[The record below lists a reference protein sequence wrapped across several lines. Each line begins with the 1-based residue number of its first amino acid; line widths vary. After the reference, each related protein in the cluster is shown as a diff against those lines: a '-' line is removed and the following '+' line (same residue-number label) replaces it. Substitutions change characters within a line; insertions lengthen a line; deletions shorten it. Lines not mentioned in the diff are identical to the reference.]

1 MLRLLPAALAD
12 VGPYLISLSYHH
24 HPIGRV
30 FGSSSVKTLLSFIS
44 LSLSLSLSSPS
55 SITTC
60 TIFAIMLRTQTRTS
74 SIYSADDPL
83 ALALKPPLSESE
95 IERQN
100 RIDAELEAK
109 RISDKIDEEIRQER
123 ESKKKANMEVKVSVC
138 DNSRFDTRLVPALLT
153 RTRLVVAEYS
163 TSHFVLRSLFHS
175 SRIRYNIAY

>member
-24 HPIGRV
+24 HLIGRV

-44 LSLSLSLSSPS
+44 LSLSFLSSPS

-163 TSHFVLRSLFHS
+163 TSHFVLRSLSIHPVFV
-175 SRIRYNIAY
+175 II